1 VRLFRRSEK
10 TGNDGR
16 WIIVGLG
23 NPGSRYE
30 NTRHNVG
37 VKVLELLLE
46 RAGASL
52 KSHKSGS
59 LVAEVNISGR
69 PSILA
74 RSTSYMNETGGPV
87 GKLIRWYKA
96 EPDHVIV
103 VHDEIDIPFGEVR
116 VKFGGGTAGH
126 NGLRS
131 LASHLGTNEFIRVR
145 VGVSRPRG
153 QRDAADH
160 VLDEFG
166 GAERRE
172 LSEIVERAADAVESI
187 VANGVERTMNEVN
200 TRAR

>member
-1 VRLFRRSEK
+1 VRLFRRSDK
-10 TGNDGR
+10 NGSDGR

-23 NPGSRYE
+23 NPGPRYE

-52 KSHKSGS
+52 KSHKSGC
-59 LVAEVNISGR
+59 LIAEVNISGE
-69 PSILA
+69 PCVLA
-74 RSTSYMNETGGPV
+74 RSTSYMNESGGPV
-87 GKLIRWYKA
+87 GKLVRWYKA
-96 EPDHVIV
+96 DPDHVVV

-131 LASHLGTNEFIRVR
+131 LASHLGTNEFSRVR
-145 VGVSRPRG
+145 VGVSRPQGR
-153 QRDAADH
+153 RDAADH
-160 VLDEFG
+160 VLDEFDR
-166 GAERRE
+166 AERTE
-172 LSEIVERAADAVESI
+172 LAEIVERAAHAVESI
-187 VANGVERTMNEVN
+187 ITNGVERTMNEVN

>member
-10 TGNDGR
+10 TGSDGR

-23 NPGSRYE
+23 NPGARYE

-52 KSHKSGS
+52 KRHKSGC
-59 LVAEVNISGR
+59 LAAEVEISGER
-69 PSILA
+69 CVLA
-74 RSTSYMNETGGPV
+74 RSMSFMNETGGPV
-87 GKLIRWYKA
+87 GKLVRWYKA
-96 EPDHVIV
+96 DPDHVVV

-145 VGVSRPRG
+145 VGVSRPQGR
-153 QRDAADH
+153 RDAAGH
-160 VLDEFG
+160 VLDEFSRG
-166 GAERRE
+166 EQRE

-187 VANGVERTMNEVN
+187 VTTGVERTMNEVN
-200 TRAR
+200 TRVR